1 MPTWRHRHF
10 FGVLL
15 ILLSSV
21 ITGPSFMSI
30 LSMVLELWQ
39 FSFTRNWPETQ
50 KIPPVWVLLNIW
62 VDLGIPTLAQMS
74 LIKCQCLLQIGR
86 VTTLTISELIRVTQH
101 RTTGGGD
108 KLPATYYSFE
118 SLLCILLWLL
128 GHKVRYFIFEML
140 LQLLTLAWLE

>member
-74 LIKCQCLLQIGR
+74 LIKCQCLLQIDR

-101 RTTGGGD
+101 RTIGGGINYQ
-108 KLPATYYSFE
+108 PHT
-118 SLLCILLWLL
+118 ILLNPYFVFYCDYWDIKLGTLYLRCCSSCWRWL
-128 GHKVRYFIFEML
+128 G
-140 LQLLTLAWLE
+140 